1 MKPDFK
7 FKFRRR
13 KKLTSLLGLALDGRR
28 LDGVVLKLVNGAPAG
43 QQSFSA
49 GLALDPLTAAPE
61 LVAREIR
68 NHLDAAGIRERHCV
82 FGVPLKWVLTMQ
94 TELPAL
100 PAADAASLLQ
110 LEVERGFHADVA
122 TLQLS
127 TSRSP
132 LAGGKT
138 NVLIAG
144 IPGTHLARLEQVLAA
159 AKLKPV
165 SFALGLAA
173 LQPAGQPLAARFDSG
188 LALAIGES
196 QVGLLVAA
204 NGGVVALRSL
214 EGAVTDEGSQ
224 RVLNTELV
232 SREVRITLGQLPG
245 ELRDTVKRIRIFGPQ
260 PLARQLADALE
271 TRGSTLGV
279 QVEVCSAPASAGAS
293 GPMAPGVSS
302 SPAFSLAAEALLGQ
316 APAFEFLP
324 PKPGLI
330 EQFVTKYSSG
340 RLRTIGAIGAGVGLL
355 LALVF
360 GYQQIILW
368 RLQTQWAAI
377 ANKVG
382 ELAQVQGQIRQYRSW
397 YDGSFANLGILRQ
410 LTLAFPEDGSVTAK
424 SIEIRDGSTVTCS
437 GTARD
442 YAALLGM
449 QAKLRTAAGITD
461 VKLEQVRG
469 KAPMQFVFG
478 FKFNHGAAH
487 EN

>member
-1 MKPDFK
+1 
-7 FKFRRR
+7 
-13 KKLTSLLGLALDGRR
+13 
-28 LDGVVLKLVNGAPAG
+28 
-43 QQSFSA
+43 
-49 GLALDPLTAAPE
+49 
-61 LVAREIR
+61 
-68 NHLDAAGIRERHCV
+68 
-82 FGVPLKWVLTMQ
+82 
-94 TELPAL
+94 
-100 PAADAASLLQ
+100 
-110 LEVERGFHADVA
+110 
-122 TLQLS
+122 
-127 TSRSP
+127 
-132 LAGGKT
+132 
-138 NVLIAG
+138 
-144 IPGTHLARLEQVLAA
+144 
-159 AKLKPV
+159 
-165 SFALGLAA
+165 
-173 LQPAGQPLAARFDSG
+173 
-188 LALAIGES
+188 
-196 QVGLLVAA
+196 
-204 NGGVVALRSL
+204 
-214 EGAVTDEGSQ
+214 
-224 RVLNTELV
+224 
-232 SREVRITLGQLPG
+232 
-245 ELRDTVKRIRIFGPQ
+245 
-260 PLARQLADALE
+260 
-271 TRGSTLGV
+271 V

-368 RLQTQWAAI
+368 RLQTQWAAM